1 MYSGTL
7 ITELKSI
14 LVKEE
19 SPPETP
25 VEQKSK
31 CVNSFIFLI
40 YFSLLLLSVVVQSS

>member
-31 CVNSFIFLI
+31 CVYSFIFLI
-40 YFSLLLLSVVVQSS
+40 SFSYLLLSVAVRSS